1 MSPRTLKVEYTDF
14 SKKGRG
20 KKRKRRGMEG
30 RRGMEE
36 WIEGEREKKEGREGG
51 RTPWSLFFKDTN
63 PMVVGP
69 PP

>member
-1 MSPRTLKVEYTDF
+1 MQIAVFFQCFYLAGGME
-14 SKKGRG
+14 G
-20 KKRKRRGMEG
+20 KRRGMEG

-36 WIEGEREKKEGREGG
+36 WIEGERENKEGREGG